1 MLARLRQRGLSRIA
15 HSASAV
21 PLFSG
26 PALCYEHLHH
36 RSTSSET
43 TTANPFD
50 DAPPTP
56 GASASSRSMRKP
68 KPIVTGR
75 NSSALEDELTDP
87 YPNPFIGRDLPY
99 GRKIIFD
106 NLMEEDLA
114 KGNHWHIYNDRFMQH
129 FDNDLVERGWGNVD
143 LWKSPMAKRGCDDI
157 TMSHDMD
164 YHFRLH
170 NIGMHLE
177 MMRYIPHL
185 KPLVPEMKADFAAA
199 TRKWQDIVEEV
210 LGEETAQNTECV
222 SQNSQNNAE
231 EIDEEIEESETTD
244 TTTTTEVATAGST
257 FPYISSTKTKT
268 TKTRKTKIRKVK
280 RKKVQTFAG
289 SEYTLNTTIN
299 EERALCGE
307 DVIAKRKRDIVEAAQ
322 PPSRKAQLKREIEL
336 ATLKRFVDDKVEQK
350 DFVRLVFVDAMGTK
364 YYVYGV
370 VGETLLQCARRYL
383 VPIDGY
389 CNGFDRGIIRIYGR
403 GPWCHLCQ
411 MDISPKYFHL
421 VPPFDWRE
429 RAAFVNFRHL
439 TPTSRLGCSVW
450 IRPEFDGML
459 INIPVSI
466 PNPYGRFQD

>member
-21 PLFSG
+21 PVFGG

-36 RSTSSET
+36 RSTTS
-43 TTANPFD
+43 TASTLD
-50 DAPPTP
+50 DAPLP
-56 GASASSRSMRKP
+56 GSSSSGSSGSRSMRKP

-75 NSSALEDELTDP
+75 NSSNLEDELTDP
-87 YPNPFIGRDLPY
+87 HPNPFIGRDLPY

-210 LGEETAQNTECV
+210 LGENTEPTQNTPAL
-222 SQNSQNNAE
+222 SQN
-231 EIDEEIEESETTD
+231 IDEDIDESETVEESETT
-244 TTTTTEVATAGST
+244 TTETATTAGST
-257 FPYISSTKTKT
+257 FPYISSTKTRVTKTRRKT
-268 TKTRKTKIRKVK
+268 TKKVR

-307 DVIAKRKRDIVEAAQ
+307 DVIAKRKRDIIEAAQ
-322 PPSRKAQLKREIEL
+322 PPSRKAQVKREIEL